1 MTPRYPSMIV
11 GIFLALLAAS
21 GIGWLLLAQ
30 PVPGGASPSSVEV
43 APLRLREDVETL
55 TTRFHP
61 RDWLHAEN
69 LDRCAEFVALRFK
82 EAGAKVEF
90 QEFVVQGRQYRNVI
104 GRFGSGGAPRIVVG
118 AHYDTFGEMP
128 GADDNASGVAVLLA
142 LAELIG
148 THAPD
153 LAVDLV
159 AYSLE
164 EPPFFGTPLMG
175 SAVHA
180 ASVAKSGKACLGV
193 IVLEMVGFFSDAPG
207 SQGYSS
213 PLLRLMY
220 PDRGDFIAVASRWDQ
235 GRWIRAVKAAMKG
248 TTELP
253 VHSLRSPSFVPG
265 IDLSDH
271 MSYWP
276 HGIPSLMVT
285 DTAFYRNPYYHTPED
300 TPEKLDYRRLAQVA
314 VAMFEAVRTLGTR
327 VR

>member
-1 MTPRYPSMIV
+1 MTPRYPTMII
-11 GIFLALLAAS
+11 GIVLALLAAA
-21 GIGWLLLAQ
+21 GTGWLLLAQ
-30 PVPGGASPSSVEV
+30 PMLGGASPSSVETCQ
-43 APLRLREDVETL
+43 LRLREDVETL

-61 RDWLHAEN
+61 RDWRHTEN
-69 LDRCAEFVALRFK
+69 LDRCADFIALRFRQ
-82 EAGAKVEF
+82 AGAEVEV
-90 QEFVVQGRQYRNVI
+90 QEFAVQERKYRNVI
-104 GRFGSGGAPRIVVG
+104 GRFGIGGAPRIVVG
-118 AHYDTFGEMP
+118 AHYDTFGELP

-148 THAPD
+148 AHAPG

-180 ASVAKSGKACLGV
+180 ASVAKGGTACLGV

-207 SQGYSS
+207 SQGYPS

-220 PDRGDFIAVASRWDQ
+220 PGRGDFIAVVSRWDQ
-235 GRWIRAVKAAMKG
+235 SDWIRTVKAAMKG
-248 TTELP
+248 TTEMP
-253 VHSLRSPSFVPG
+253 IHSLRSPSFVPG

-271 MSYWP
+271 INYWP

-300 TPEKLDYRRLAQVA
+300 TPEKLDYRRMAQVA
-314 VAMFEAVRTLGTR
+314 VAVFEAVRTLGTR
-327 VR
+327 VM

>member
-1 MTPRYPSMIV
+1 MIAGLV
-11 GIFLALLAAS
+11 LALLAAA

-30 PVPGGASPSSVEV
+30 PVPGGASPSSVDV
-43 APLRLREDVETL
+43 MPLRLREDVEAL

-61 RDWLHAEN
+61 RDWRHAGN
-69 LDRCAEFVALRFK
+69 LDRCADFVAQRFG
-82 EAGAKVEF
+82 EAGAVVEY
-90 QEFVVQGRQYRNVI
+90 QGYAVQGREYRNVI
-104 GRFGSGGAPRIVVG
+104 GRFGAGGGPRIVVG
-118 AHYDTFGEMP
+118 AHYDAYGEMP

-142 LAELIG
+142 LAELVG
-148 THAPD
+148 AHAPD

-159 AYSLE
+159 AYTLE
-164 EPPFFGTPLMG
+164 EPPFFDTPHMG

-180 ASVAKSGKACLGV
+180 ASLAAGQSACLGV
-193 IVLEMVGFFSDAPG
+193 IVLEMVGFFSDEPG
-207 SQGYSS
+207 SQGYPS

-220 PDRGDFIAVASRWDQ
+220 PGRGDFIAVVSRWDQ
-235 GRWIRAVKAAMKG
+235 GGWIRTVKAAMQG
-248 TTELP
+248 TTALP

-285 DTAFYRNPYYHTPED
+285 DTAFYRNPHYHTPAD
-300 TPEKLDYRRLAQVA
+300 TPEKLDYRRMAQVA
-314 VAMFEAVRTLGTR
+314 VAVFEALRTLGAR